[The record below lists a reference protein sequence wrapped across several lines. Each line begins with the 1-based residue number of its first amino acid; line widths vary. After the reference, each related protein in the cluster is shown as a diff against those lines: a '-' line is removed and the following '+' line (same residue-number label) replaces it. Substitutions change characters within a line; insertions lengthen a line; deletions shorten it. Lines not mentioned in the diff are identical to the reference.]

1 MPAEAYDDFYPHRQH
16 GLDAVAELD
25 NIDFAHWMSNGH
37 CCATPRSNRRM
48 VQHTFIS
55 VAWHRLSLAGWWI
68 PVASVF
74 CGMRPARRAL
84 WAAGNGDPDRWAM
97 TDPVGLTQNARG
109 MVYAARESAPGSFS
123 QNKQGSRR

>member
-1 MPAEAYDDFYPHRQH
+1 MTTFIHIANM
-16 GLDAVAELD
+16 GLTPWRSSTTS
-25 NIDFAHWMSNGH
+25 IFAHWMSNGH

-97 TDPVGLTQNARG
+97 TDPVGLTQDARG